1 MSSSLLVRAQ
11 NIVRLS
17 FLSDA
22 ATMPLHWIYD
32 QNKITSILT
41 SNPNGNYNPIFYP
54 ILSCAYYNYHFGYL
68 SPWGDESL
76 PFLKSLSDYG
86 SFNNENIAESYYN
99 YFKTYE
105 VETIDKPFIGRLNH
119 VPKEFIKNRE
129 DKAKELKDCA
139 INDFQS
145 HGIIRVPI
153 LVARYL
159 GNPNLSS
166 IVEDAVSILQSTTIS
181 KQSSVLLAKLLEY
194 SLLHD
199 ISMKVI
205 LEENHYHT
213 IDDFENNLI
222 SFIRSDQ
229 AIAEYVTFN
238 DRLTEAIPSS
248 ADDPYRKNRIIGAIF
263 SGIYHPYKCWFI
275 SGHNDHIDDDVDDD
289 CDDIFDDDYNN
300 MIIA

>member
-41 SNPNGNYNPIFYP
+41 SNPNGNNNPIFYP
-54 ILSCAYYNYHFGYL
+54 TLSCAYYNYHFGYL

-105 VETIDKPFIGRLNH
+105 IETIDKPFIGRLNH

-129 DKAKELKDCA
+129 EAKELKDCA

-166 IVEDAVSILQSTTIS
+166 IVEDAVGILQSTTIS

-213 IDDFENNLI
+213 IDDFENNII

-229 AIAEYVTFN
+229 AIAEYVAFN

-248 ADDPYRKNRIIGAIF
+248 ADDPYRKNRIIGAMF
-263 SGIYHPYKCWFI
+263 SGIYHSYNCWFI
-275 SGHNDHIDDDVDDD
+275 SGDNDHHTNY
-289 CDDIFDDDYNN
+289 YNHHHN
-300 MIIA
+300 

>member
-1 MSSSLLVRAQ
+1 MSSLLVRAQ

-41 SNPNGNYNPIFYP
+41 SNPNGNNNPIFYP

-86 SFNNENIAESYYN
+86 SFNNEHIAESYYN

-129 DKAKELKDCA
+129 DKSKELKDCA

-166 IVEDAVSILQSTTIS
+166 IVEDAVGILQSTTIS

-205 LEENHYHT
+205 LEENLYHT

-229 AIAEYVTFN
+229 AITEYVTFN

-263 SGIYHPYKCWFI
+263 SGINHPYNCWFI

-300 MIIA
+300 MIIV

>member
-1 MSSSLLVRAQ
+1 MSSSLLIRAQ
-11 NIVRLS
+11 NLVRLS

-41 SNPNGNYNPIFYP
+41 NNPINGNHHNPIFYP
-54 ILSCAYYNYHFGYL
+54 ILSCAYYKYQFGYL

-86 SFNNENIAESYYN
+86 SFNIENIAESYYH

-105 VETIDKPFIGRLNH
+105 IETIDKPFIGRLNH

-129 DKAKELKDCA
+129 ETKALKDCA

-159 GNPNLSS
+159 GNPNLAS
-166 IVEDAVSILQSTTIS
+166 IVEDAVGILQSTTIS
-181 KQSSVLLAKLLEY
+181 KQSSVLLAKLLEH

-199 ISMKVI
+199 ISVKVI
-205 LEENHYHT
+205 LEENHHYHT
-213 IDDFENNLI
+213 TDDFENNLI

-229 AIAEYVTFN
+229 AIAEYVEFN
-238 DRLTEAIPSS
+238 DRLMEAIPSS

-263 SGIYHPYKCWFI
+263 SGNHTTT
-275 SGHNDHIDDDVDDD
+275 GHDDDEEDDD
-289 CDDIFDDDYNN
+289 GYDNDGGDYDGYYDDGYDDG
-300 MIIA
+300 